1 MILPESPLRRAGV
14 LPVLLA
20 LVLSL
25 GACGLPRSGPDYGEA
40 ITAAPTELHFDV
52 VRVTAAVAGAT
63 RIDERRGFSRSFT
76 EAAPEN
82 TATVA
87 PGDVM
92 AITVWENID
101 QGLLNPQGIGATPL
115 PHVKVDEK
123 GFIFVPY
130 VGLIRAGG
138 RTLSQ
143 LRESIRARLAEKTL
157 NPQVDVFP
165 VDGQGRVVS
174 VQGRV
179 RTPGL
184 YPIERP
190 TERLLAML
198 ARSGGISEDPEVIR
212 LKLRRGSATG
222 EIWVQDL
229 YDNPANDVALRG
241 GDALIAERDRRIFT
255 ALGAVGRPSTVPVPV
270 RDLSAER
277 AMGTVGG
284 LIDQT
289 ADPTGV
295 FIFRNEP
302 AEIAARVLPASAG
315 ATGAGSKAAG
325 PDGDRRI
332 VYILDLTRP
341 GGMFLAREFIM
352 RDGDTLYV
360 TSAPFTNWMKIL
372 QSVAPLVTFT
382 GSARALTAY

>member
-1 MILPESPLRRAGV
+1 MVPPVGFTRLWFAAG
-14 LPVLLA
+14 LL
-20 LVLSL
+20 LSL
-25 GACGLPRSGPDYGEA
+25 GACALPRSGPDYAE
-40 ITAAPTELHFDV
+40 ITAQAPHDLQFDV
-52 VRVTAAVAGAT
+52 VRVTPAVTTAT
-63 RIDERRGFSRSFT
+63 RIDERSGFTRAFVD
-76 EAAPEN
+76 ARAEN

-115 PHVKVDEK
+115 PHVKVDER

-130 VGLIRAGG
+130 IGPIRAAG

-143 LRESIRARLAEKTL
+143 LRETIRARLAEMTL

-198 ARSGGISEDPEVIR
+198 ARAGGVTDDPEVIR
-212 LKLRRGSATG
+212 LKLRRGAVTG

-229 YDNPANDVALRG
+229 YDDPANDVALRA

-255 ALGAVGRPSTVPVPV
+255 ALGAVGRPSMVPFPV

-277 AMGTVGG
+277 AMGAVGG
-284 LIDQT
+284 LIDAA

-295 FIFRNEP
+295 FIFRTEP
-302 AEIAARVLPASAG
+302 AAIAAKVAPG
-315 ATGAGSKAAG
+315 QAARG
-325 PDGDRRI
+325 PRRI
-332 VYILDLTRP
+332 VYLLDLTQP

-360 TSAPFTNWMKIL
+360 TSAPFTTWMKIL

-382 GSARALTAY
+382 GSARTLTAF

>member
-1 MILPESPLRRAGV
+1 MVPSVGFFRLWFAAG
-14 LPVLLA
+14 LI
-20 LVLSL
+20 LSL
-25 GACGLPRSGPDYGEA
+25 GACALPRSGPDYAE
-40 ITAAPTELHFDV
+40 ITAPAPQDLQFDV
-52 VRVTAAVAGAT
+52 VRVTPAVTAAT
-63 RIDERRGFSRSFT
+63 RIDERLGFASVFV
-76 EAAPEN
+76 EARVEN

-130 VGLIRAGG
+130 VGLIRAAG

-143 LRESIRARLAEKTL
+143 LRETIRARLAEMTL

-179 RTPGL
+179 RAPGL

-198 ARSGGISEDPEVIR
+198 ARAGGVTEDPEIIR
-212 LKLRRGSATG
+212 LKLRRGTITG

-229 YDNPANDVALRG
+229 YDDPANDVALHA

-255 ALGAVGRPSTVPVPV
+255 ALGAVGRPSTVPFPV

-277 AMGTVGG
+277 AMGVVGG
-284 LIDQT
+284 LIDAT

-295 FIFRNEP
+295 FIFRTEP
-302 AEIAARVLPASAG
+302 AAIAARILPGQAV
-315 ATGAGSKAAG
+315 TGG
-325 PDGDRRI
+325 PRRI
-332 VYILDLTRP
+332 VYLLDLTRP

-360 TSAPFTNWMKIL
+360 TSAPFTKWMKIL

-382 GSARALTAY
+382 GSARTLTDF

>member
-1 MILPESPLRRAGV
+1 MIPPVSFPRLWFTAG
-14 LPVLLA
+14 LL
-20 LVLSL
+20 LGL
-25 GACGLPRSGPDYGEA
+25 GACALPRSGPDYAE
-40 ITAAPTELHFDV
+40 ITAPDPQDLPFHI
-52 VRVTAAVAGAT
+52 VRVTPAVTAAT
-63 RIDERRGFSRSFT
+63 RIDERLGFASVFV
-76 EAAPEN
+76 EAQVEN

-92 AITVWENID
+92 AVTVWENID

-115 PHVKVDEK
+115 PHVMVDAK

-130 VGLIRAGG
+130 VGLIRAAG

-143 LRESIRARLAEKTL
+143 LRETIRARLAEMTL

-179 RTPGL
+179 RAPGL
-184 YPIERP
+184 YPIEHP

-198 ARSGGISEDPEVIR
+198 ARAGGVAEDPEVIR
-212 LKLRRGSATG
+212 LKLRRGGVTG

-229 YDNPANDVALRG
+229 YDDPANNVALRA
-241 GDALIAERDRRIFT
+241 GDDLIAERDRRIFT
-255 ALGAVGRPSTVPVPV
+255 ALGAVGRPSTVPFPV

-277 AMGTVGG
+277 AMGVVGG
-284 LIDQT
+284 LIDAA

-295 FIFRNEP
+295 FIFRNEF
-302 AEIAARVLPASAG
+302 AAIAAGILPGQPGQTSSG
-315 ATGAGSKAAG
+315 EES
-325 PDGDRRI
+325 RRI
-332 VYILDLTRP
+332 VYVLDLTKP

-360 TSAPFTNWMKIL
+360 TSAPFTKWMKIL

-382 GSARALTAY
+382 GSARTLTAF

>member
-1 MILPESPLRRAGV
+1 MV
-14 LPVLLA
+14 LPVSFPRFWLA
-20 LVLSL
+20 AGLIL
-25 GACGLPRSGPDYGEA
+25 GLGGCALPRSGPDYAE
-40 ITAAPTELHFDV
+40 ITAPAPQDLRFDV
-52 VRVTAAVAGAT
+52 VRVKPAIVAAT
-63 RIDERRGFSRSFT
+63 RIDERSGFAVSFT
-76 EAAPEN
+76 EARAEN

-130 VGLIRAGG
+130 VGLIRAAG

-143 LRESIRARLAEKTL
+143 LRETIRVLLAEKTL

-174 VQGRV
+174 IQGRV
-179 RTPGL
+179 RAPGL

-198 ARSGGISEDPEVIR
+198 ARSGGVTEDPEVIR
-212 LKLRRGSATG
+212 LKLRRGGVTG
-222 EIWVQDL
+222 EVWVQDL
-229 YDNPANDVALRG
+229 YDNPANDVALRA

-255 ALGAVGRPSTVPVPV
+255 ALGAVGRPSMVPFPV
-270 RDLSAER
+270 RDLSVER
-277 AMGTVGG
+277 AMGAVGG
-284 LIDQT
+284 LVDAT

-295 FIFRNEP
+295 FIFRDEP
-302 AEIAARVLPASAG
+302 AAIAARVLPGRLDQS
-315 ATGAGSKAAG
+315 GAGES
-325 PDGDRRI
+325 RRV
-332 VYILDLTRP
+332 VYLIDLTKP
-341 GGMFLAREFIM
+341 GGLFLAREFYM

-360 TSAPFTNWMKIL
+360 TSAPFTKWMKIL
-372 QSVAPLVTFT
+372 QSVAPLVTFS
-382 GSARALTAY
+382 GSARTLGTF

>member
-1 MILPESPLRRAGV
+1 MVPPAGFTR
-14 LPVLLA
+14 LWFAAGLL
-20 LVLSL
+20 LSL
-25 GACGLPRSGPDYGEA
+25 GACALPRSGPDYGE
-40 ITAAPTELHFDV
+40 ITSAAAPELPFEV
-52 VRVTAAVAGAT
+52 VRVTPAVTAAT
-63 RIDERRGFSRSFT
+63 RIDERSGFSRAFIDART
-76 EAAPEN
+76 EN

-115 PHVKVDEK
+115 PHVKVDER

-130 VGLIRAGG
+130 IGLIRAAG

-143 LRESIRARLAEKTL
+143 LREAIRARLAEMTL

-198 ARSGGISEDPEVIR
+198 ARAGGVIDDPEVIR
-212 LKLRRGSATG
+212 LKLRRGAVTG

-229 YDNPANDVALRG
+229 YDDPANDVALRA

-255 ALGAVGRPSTVPVPV
+255 ALGAVGRPSMVPFPV
-270 RDLSAER
+270 RDLSAEQ
-277 AMGTVGG
+277 AIGAVGG
-284 LIDQT
+284 LIDAA

-295 FIFRNEP
+295 FIFRTERG
-302 AEIAARVLPASAG
+302 AIAAKVVPGRAVD
-315 ATGAGSKAAG
+315 G
-325 PDGDRRI
+325 PRRI
-332 VYILDLTRP
+332 VYLLDLTQP

-360 TSAPFTNWMKIL
+360 TSAPFTTWMKIL
-372 QSVAPLVTFT
+372 QSVAPLVTFS
-382 GSARALTAY
+382 GSARTLTAF

>member
-1 MILPESPLRRAGV
+1 MVPLVRFPHLWLAAG
-14 LPVLLA
+14 LI
-20 LVLSL
+20 LSL
-25 GACGLPRSGPDYGEA
+25 DACALPRSGPDYSEV
-40 ITAAPTELHFDV
+40 TAPAPQDLQFDI
-52 VRVTAAVAGAT
+52 VRVTPAVTAAT
-63 RIDERRGFSRSFT
+63 RIDERSGFANTFT
-76 EAAPEN
+76 EALTEN

-130 VGLIRAGG
+130 VGLIRAAG
-138 RTLSQ
+138 RTLAQ
-143 LRESIRARLAEKTL
+143 LRETIRARLAEKTL

-165 VDGQGRVVS
+165 VDGQGRIVS

-179 RTPGL
+179 RAPGL

-198 ARSGGISEDPEVIR
+198 ARAGGVTEDPEVIR
-212 LKLRRGSATG
+212 LKLRRGAVTG
-222 EIWVQDL
+222 QIWVQDL
-229 YDNPANDVALRG
+229 YDNPANDVALHS

-255 ALGAVGRPSTVPVPV
+255 ALGAVGRPSMVPFPV

-284 LIDQT
+284 LVDAT

-295 FIFRNEP
+295 FVFRDEP
-302 AEIAARVLPASAG
+302 AAIAAKILPGAIAGGSRRV
-315 ATGAGSKAAG
+315 
-325 PDGDRRI
+325 
-332 VYILDLTRP
+332 VYLLDLTRP
-341 GGMFLAREFIM
+341 GGLFLAREFIM

-360 TSAPFTNWMKIL
+360 TSAPFTKWVKIL

-382 GSARALTAY
+382 GSARTLTAF

>member
-1 MILPESPLRRAGV
+1 MVLSVGFSRLCLAAG
-14 LPVLLA
+14 LL
-20 LVLSL
+20 LSL
-25 GACGLPRSGPDYGEA
+25 GACALPRSGPDYSE
-40 ITAAPTELHFDV
+40 ITAAAPQDLQFDV
-52 VRVTAAVAGAT
+52 VRVTSAVTAAT
-63 RIDERRGFSRSFT
+63 RIDEHSGFASVFIKAR
-76 EAAPEN
+76 AEN

-130 VGLIRAGG
+130 VGLIRAAG
-138 RTLSQ
+138 RTLAQ
-143 LRESIRARLAEKTL
+143 LRETIRARLAEKTL

-179 RTPGL
+179 RAPGL

-190 TERLLAML
+190 TERILAML
-198 ARSGGISEDPEVIR
+198 ARAGGVGEDPEVIR
-212 LKLRRGSATG
+212 LKLRRGAVTG
-222 EIWVQDL
+222 EVWVQDL
-229 YDNPANDVALRG
+229 YDDPANDVALRA

-255 ALGAVGRPSTVPVPV
+255 ALGAVGRPSTVPFPV

-277 AMGTVGG
+277 AMGVVGG
-284 LIDQT
+284 LIDAA

-295 FIFRNEP
+295 FIFRTEP
-302 AEIAARVLPASAG
+302 AEIAARVLPG
-315 ATGAGSKAAG
+315 QTGIGRG
-325 PDGDRRI
+325 PRRI
-332 VYILDLTRP
+332 VYLLDLTKP

-360 TSAPFTNWMKIL
+360 TSAPFTKWMKVL
-372 QSVAPLVTFT
+372 QSLAPLVTFT
-382 GSARALTAY
+382 GSARTLTGF

>member
-1 MILPESPLRRAGV
+1 MV
-14 LPVLLA
+14 LPVSFPRFWLA
-20 LVLSL
+20 AGLIL
-25 GACGLPRSGPDYGEA
+25 GLGGCALPRSGPDYAE
-40 ITAAPTELHFDV
+40 ITAPAPQDLRFDV
-52 VRVTAAVAGAT
+52 VRVKPAIVAAT
-63 RIDERRGFSRSFT
+63 RIDERSGFAVSFT
-76 EAAPEN
+76 EARAEN

-130 VGLIRAGG
+130 VGLIRAAG

-143 LRESIRARLAEKTL
+143 LRETIRVLLSEKTL

-174 VQGRV
+174 IQGRV
-179 RTPGL
+179 RAPGL

-198 ARSGGISEDPEVIR
+198 ARSGGVTEDPEVIR
-212 LKLRRGSATG
+212 LKLRRGGVTG
-222 EIWVQDL
+222 EVWVQDL
-229 YDNPANDVALRG
+229 YDNPANDVALRA

-255 ALGAVGRPSTVPVPV
+255 ALGAVGRPSMVPFPV
-270 RDLSAER
+270 RDLSVER
-277 AMGTVGG
+277 AMGAVGG
-284 LIDQT
+284 LVDAT

-295 FIFRNEP
+295 FIFRDEP
-302 AEIAARVLPASAG
+302 AAIAARVLPGRLDQS
-315 ATGAGSKAAG
+315 GAGES
-325 PDGDRRI
+325 RRV
-332 VYILDLTRP
+332 VYLIDLTKP
-341 GGMFLAREFIM
+341 GGLFLAREFYM

-360 TSAPFTNWMKIL
+360 TSAPFTKWMKIL
-372 QSVAPLVTFT
+372 QSVAPLVTFS
-382 GSARALTAY
+382 GSARTLGTF

>member
-1 MILPESPLRRAGV
+1 LWLAAG
-14 LPVLLA
+14 LI
-20 LVLSL
+20 LSL
-25 GACGLPRSGPDYGEA
+25 GACALPRSGPDYSEL
-40 ITAAPTELHFDV
+40 AAPAPQDLQFDV
-52 VRVTAAVAGAT
+52 VRVNPAVVEAT
-63 RIDERRGFSRSFT
+63 RIDERSGFAISFT
-76 EAAPEN
+76 EARAED

-130 VGLIRAGG
+130 VGLIRAAG

-143 LRESIRARLAEKTL
+143 LRETIRMRLAEKTL

-165 VDGQGRVVS
+165 VKGQGRVVS
-174 VQGRV
+174 VQGRISA
-179 RTPGL
+179 PGL

-198 ARSGGISEDPEVIR
+198 ARAGGVTEDPEVIR
-212 LKLRRGSATG
+212 LKLRRGAVTG

-229 YDNPANDVALRG
+229 YDNPVNDVALRS

-255 ALGAVGRPSTVPVPV
+255 ALGAVGRPSMVPFPV

-277 AMGTVGG
+277 AMGAVGG
-284 LIDQT
+284 LLDAS

-295 FIFRNEP
+295 FVFRNEH
-302 AEIAARVLPASAG
+302 AGIAAKLLSGAASQSGTRNPRRV
-315 ATGAGSKAAG
+315 
-325 PDGDRRI
+325 
-332 VYILDLTRP
+332 VYLLDLTKP
-341 GGMFLAREFIM
+341 GGLFLAREFIM

-360 TSAPFTNWMKIL
+360 TSAPFTKWMKIL
-372 QSVAPLVTFT
+372 QSVAPLVTFS
-382 GSARALTAY
+382 GSARTLGTF

>member
-1 MILPESPLRRAGV
+1 VVPIVSFSRFL
-14 LPVLLA
+14 LLA
-20 LVLSL
+20 GAILAL
-25 GACGLPRSGPDYGEA
+25 GACGLPRAGPDFGEV
-40 ITAAPTELHFDV
+40 TAPAPTDMPFDL
-52 VRVTAAVAGAT
+52 VRVTPAVTAAT
-63 RIDERRGFSRSFT
+63 RIDERSGFTVSFT
-76 EAAPEN
+76 AAKAEN

-87 PGDVM
+87 AGDVM

-115 PHVKVDEK
+115 PHVKVDER

-130 VGLIRAGG
+130 VGLIQAAG

-143 LRESIRARLAEKTL
+143 LRAGIQARLAEKTL

-165 VDGQGRVVS
+165 VDAKGRVIS
-174 VQGRV
+174 IQGQVQ
-179 RTPGL
+179 TPGL

-198 ARSGGISEDPEVIR
+198 ARAGGVTADPEVIR
-212 LKLRRGSATG
+212 LKLRRGGATG

-229 YDNPANDVALRG
+229 YDNPANDVALHT

-255 ALGAVGRPSTVPVPV
+255 ALGAVGRPSVVPFPV

-277 AMGTVGG
+277 AMGAVGG
-284 LIDQT
+284 LIDAT

-295 FIFRNEP
+295 FIFRTES
-302 AEIAARVLPASAG
+302 AAIAAKVLPG
-315 ATGAGSKAAG
+315 RAAG
-325 PDGDRRI
+325 GAAHRV
-332 VYILDLTRP
+332 VYLLDLTKP
-341 GGMFLAREFIM
+341 GGLFLAREFIM

-360 TSAPFTNWMKIL
+360 TSAPFTNWMKVL

-382 GSARALTAY
+382 GSARALTTF